1 MTKRIGVP
9 LEAVEVSMCKRPLR
23 VATSTGR
30 RNTLTKT
37 QKMACMLMN
46 QRRHRGFTAAE
57 KVELWDHWKQAG
69 APNSIG
75 RAFGEPSTSI
85 FNIRNLN
92 GWLPLSRDLTEQRI
106 MFDFVFEFMTVI
118 FPKQFE
124 LMQGV
129 LEIPILRKD
138 QRRDPNYA
146 TSKIPQT
153 GLRRSNQIT
162 SFLLGL
168 ATA

>member
-1 MTKRIGVP
+1 
-9 LEAVEVSMCKRPLR
+9 
-23 VATSTGR
+23 
-30 RNTLTKT
+30 
-37 QKMACMLMN
+37 
-46 QRRHRGFTAAE
+46 
-57 KVELWDHWKQAG
+57 
-69 APNSIG
+69 
-75 RAFGEPSTSI
+75 
-85 FNIRNLN
+85 
-92 GWLPLSRDLTEQRI
+92 

-129 LEIPILRKD
+129 LEILILRKD

-153 GLRRSNQIT
+153 GLRRSRQIT
-162 SFLLGL
+162 SFLFGL